1 MAQRGIAQT
10 SGWQVCQLYDPACD
24 VHVWCEESLELL
36 ALGRAQHERMPSPS
50 TYRVLRMTADAHD
63 AWLLEQDSA
72 RVTFQ
77 RTEGIR

>member
-24 VHVWCEESLELL
+24 VHVRCEGSLELL
-36 ALGRAQHERMPSPS
+36 ALRRERMPSPS